1 MRRLTLAALGLAF
14 IQILASGC
22 SGRPAT
28 TATAMPPVPVSVATA
43 IEKTVPDQLKN
54 IGTVEAYATVN
65 IKSRV
70 EGQLIAINFKEGD
83 FVKKDQLLFTLD
95 PRPFEAALMQA
106 RASYAKDLAT
116 ARQAQTDERRYHI
129 LLENGVG
136 SQEQYDQANA
146 ASQSLTAAVAADK
159 AGVRTAELNL
169 AYSRIHSLIDGRTG
183 NLQVHIGDMIKP
195 DSDTAMVVINQI
207 EPIYVDFN
215 IPEKDLPEVR
225 RYMEARALR
234 VEAMAA
240 GEDEP
245 EQGALSFIDNSVDTT
260 TGTILLKGT
269 FQNGGRRLWP
279 GQFVNATLTL
289 REIPDAVLVPSE
301 ALQSG
306 QRGAFVYVVG
316 HDMKVTARPVIAGA
330 QIGKL
335 TIIESGLATGE
346 QVVVD
351 GQLRLAPGA
360 TVRIKP
366 ALATAAAGTS

>member
-1 MRRLTLAALGLAF
+1 MRRLTRAALGLAF

-289 REIPDAVLVPSE
+289 REIPDAVL
-301 ALQSG
+301 
-306 QRGAFVYVVG
+306 
-316 HDMKVTARPVIAGA
+316 
-330 QIGKL
+330 
-335 TIIESGLATGE
+335 
-346 QVVVD
+346 
-351 GQLRLAPGA
+351 
-360 TVRIKP
+360 
-366 ALATAAAGTS
+366 